1 MPLMGYETGVLVQ
14 QMANNQF
21 SEESYRRIL
30 AILASEWD
38 DSDGM
43 TLTHVDGGTWVNM
56 SI

>member
-1 MPLMGYETGVLVQ
+1 MEYETADLGQ
-14 QMANNQF
+14 PMANNQL
-21 SEESYRRIL
+21 SEENYRHIL